1 MKKLIVAA
9 MLMIGMTSF
18 AQEAKPMKTVAE
30 REQKMTS
37 EERNQMQLKK
47 LAAELNLDAN
57 QQQEMLRIIEE
68 RNAKREMVRKEM
80 QARKEKGEK
89 PTVEDRDQRRADMQE
104 FNEGEKAK
112 MKKLLNAE
120 QYTKWEQHNQ
130 ERKEKMKQA
139 RAQREAKAKSQN

>member
-30 REQKMTS
+30 RDQKMTT
-37 EERNQMQLKK
+37 EERNQQQLKK
-47 LAAELNLDAN
+47 IAAELNLDAN

-68 RNAKREMVRKEM
+68 RSAKREVARKEM

-89 PTVEDRDQRRADMQE
+89 PTAEERDQRRAEMQE
-104 FNEGEKAK
+104 YNEGEKAK
-112 MKKLLNAE
+112 MKKLLTAE

-130 ERKEKMKQA
+130 ERKDKMLQA
-139 RAQREAKAKSQN
+139 KAKRDARAKSQN